1 MKKKIIGIRTLGILG
16 LIAALMLAGCGRKGG
31 ETAPGPDVNTE
42 KAQLAEPKEENSRE
56 KDTETGEN
64 TEDWEQ
70 KESASYPRKL
80 QRGELQAFTNWI
92 DQEDNSGNYG
102 LLLSEYT
109 DPKDADL
116 NQIFYTG
123 AGMESESLTDSE
135 KQAYLKL
142 TGLSEIYTDMTRLT
156 TGQINDFLEE
166 KLGCTL
172 DEMTAPFNWT
182 YLEETDAWVNQ
193 HGDTNYTLFTCVGG
207 QETEKGIY
215 ELECVPGGWEN
226 GVSVCPPSRLTLAR
240 HGDGYRVLS
249 NVYDESIQ
257 DSKDIWK
264 IDDQSFDTDLG
275 GSCGQVTFTSYAPN
289 TNVYSTQDVSFAL
302 VKNGETVYEFPNV
315 MEGNFRSRETFLKI
329 LAISFQDYNGDGEK
343 DVIVICEYAPIVNTA
358 SGGTLKEV
366 RLYRNMG
373 DNFQLDRDKMDWLQ
387 VNDYCNTID
396 QVMEHVK
403 EAAANE

>member
-1 MKKKIIGIRTLGILG
+1 MKRKSIRVLGILG
-16 LIAALMLAGCGRKGG
+16 LAAALMLAGCGRN
-31 ETAPGPDVNTE
+31 EEEAAPGPGVNTE
-42 KAQLAEPKEENSRE
+42 EEQLAEPGEENP
-56 KDTETGEN
+56 GEEDAEAEEG
-64 TEDWEQ
+64 TADWEQ
-70 KESASYPRKL
+70 KESASYPREL

-109 DPKDADL
+109 NPKNADL

-123 AGMESESLTDSE
+123 AGMESEPLTDSE

-142 TGLSEIYTDMTRLT
+142 TGLSEISTDMTRLT
-156 TGQINDFLEE
+156 TGQINGFLEE

-172 DEMTAPFNWT
+172 DEMTGPFDWT
-182 YLEETDAWVNQ
+182 YLEETDAWVHQ
-193 HGDTNYTLFTCVGG
+193 HGDTNYTPFTCVGG

-215 ELECVPGGWEN
+215 ELECVPGGWES
-226 GVSVCPPSRLTLAR
+226 GGSVCPPSRLTLAR

-257 DSKDIWK
+257 DSRDIWK
-264 IDDQSFDTDLG
+264 IDDQSFDVDLG
-275 GSCGQVTFTSYAPN
+275 GSWGQVTFTSYAPN
-289 TNVYSTQDVSFAL
+289 TSVYSTQDVSFAL
-302 VKNGETVYEFPNV
+302 VKNGETVYEFPDV
-315 MEGNFRSRETFLKI
+315 MEENFRSRETFLNI

-343 DVIVICEYAPIVNTA
+343 DVIVICEYAPMVNTA

-373 DNFQLDRDKMDWLQ
+373 DSFQLDRDKMDWLQ

-396 QVMEHVK
+396 QVMEHVQ

>member
-1 MKKKIIGIRTLGILG
+1 MKRKSIRVLGILG
-16 LIAALMLAGCGRKGG
+16 LAAALMLAGCGRN
-31 ETAPGPDVNTE
+31 EEEAVPGPDVNTE
-42 KAQLAEPKEENSRE
+42 EEQLAEPGEENP
-56 KDTETGEN
+56 GEEDAEAEEG
-64 TEDWEQ
+64 TADWEQ
-70 KESASYPRKL
+70 KESASYPREL

-109 DPKDADL
+109 NPKNADL

-123 AGMESESLTDSE
+123 AGMESEPLTDSE

-142 TGLSEIYTDMTRLT
+142 TGLSEISTDMTRLT
-156 TGQINDFLEE
+156 TGQINGFLEE

-172 DEMTAPFNWT
+172 DEMTGPFDWT
-182 YLEETDAWVNQ
+182 YLEETDAWVHQ
-193 HGDTNYTLFTCVGG
+193 HGDTNYTPFTCVGG

-215 ELECVPGGWEN
+215 ELECVPGGWES

-257 DSKDIWK
+257 DSRDIWK
-264 IDDQSFDTDLG
+264 IDDQSFDVDLG
-275 GSCGQVTFTSYAPN
+275 GSWGQVTFTSYAPN
-289 TNVYSTQDVSFAL
+289 TSVYSTQDVSFAL
-302 VKNGETVYEFPNV
+302 VKNGETVYEFPDV
-315 MEGNFRSRETFLKI
+315 MEENFRSRETFLNI

-343 DVIVICEYAPIVNTA
+343 DVIVICEYAPMVNTA

-373 DNFQLDRDKMDWLQ
+373 DSFQLDRDKMDWLQ

-396 QVMEHVK
+396 QVMEHVQ

>member
-1 MKKKIIGIRTLGILG
+1 MKRKSIRVLGILG
-16 LIAALMLAGCGRKGG
+16 LAAALMLAGCGRN
-31 ETAPGPDVNTE
+31 EEEAAPGPGVNTE
-42 KAQLAEPKEENSRE
+42 EEQLAEPGEENP
-56 KDTETGEN
+56 GEEDAEAEEG
-64 TEDWEQ
+64 TADWEQ
-70 KESASYPRKL
+70 KESASYPREL

-109 DPKDADL
+109 NPKNADL

-123 AGMESESLTDSE
+123 AGMESEPLTDSE

-142 TGLSEIYTDMTRLT
+142 TGLSEISTDMTRLT
-156 TGQINDFLEE
+156 TGQINGFLEE

-172 DEMTAPFNWT
+172 DEMTGPFDWT
-182 YLEETDAWVNQ
+182 YLEETDAWVHQ
-193 HGDTNYTLFTCVGG
+193 HGDTNYTPFTCVGG

-215 ELECVPGGWEN
+215 ELECVPGGWES

-257 DSKDIWK
+257 DSRDIWK
-264 IDDQSFDTDLG
+264 IDDQSFDVDLG
-275 GSCGQVTFTSYAPN
+275 GSWGQVTFTSYAPN
-289 TNVYSTQDVSFAL
+289 TSVYSTQDVSFAL
-302 VKNGETVYEFPNV
+302 VKNGETVYEFPDV
-315 MEGNFRSRETFLKI
+315 MEENFRSRETFLNI

-343 DVIVICEYAPIVNTA
+343 DVIVICEYAPMVNTA

-373 DNFQLDRDKMDWLQ
+373 DSFQLDRDKMDWLQ

-396 QVMEHVK
+396 QVMEHVQ

>member
-1 MKKKIIGIRTLGILG
+1 MKRKSIRVLGILG
-16 LIAALMLAGCGRKGG
+16 LAVALMLAGCGRN
-31 ETAPGPDVNTE
+31 EEEAAPGPGVNTE
-42 KAQLAEPKEENSRE
+42 EEQLAEPGEENP
-56 KDTETGEN
+56 GEEDAEAEEG
-64 TEDWEQ
+64 TADWEQ
-70 KESASYPRKL
+70 KESASYPREL
-80 QRGELQAFTNWI
+80 QRGELQAFMNWI

-109 DPKDADL
+109 NPKNADL

-123 AGMESESLTDSE
+123 AGMESEPLTDSE

-142 TGLSEIYTDMTRLT
+142 TGLSEISTDMTRLT
-156 TGQINDFLEE
+156 TGQINGFLEE

-172 DEMTAPFNWT
+172 DEMTGPFDWT
-182 YLEETDAWVNQ
+182 YLEETDAWVHQ
-193 HGDTNYTLFTCVGG
+193 HGDTNYTPFTCVGG

-215 ELECVPGGWEN
+215 ELECVPGGWES

-257 DSKDIWK
+257 DSRDIWK
-264 IDDQSFDTDLG
+264 IDDQSFDVDLG
-275 GSCGQVTFTSYAPN
+275 GSWGQVTFTSYAPN
-289 TNVYSTQDVSFAL
+289 TSVYSTQDVSFAL
-302 VKNGETVYEFPNV
+302 VKNGETVYEFPDV
-315 MEGNFRSRETFLKI
+315 MEENFRSRETFLNI

-343 DVIVICEYAPIVNTA
+343 DVIVICEYAPMVNTA

-373 DNFQLDRDKMDWLQ
+373 DSFQLDRDKMDWLQ

-396 QVMEHVK
+396 QVMEHVQ